1 MTKKKRVSKNI
12 ITLQNIRSFQMKIHK
27 IFMKNY
33 KIIIIF
39 KWFFL
44 YTSQDDVIAY
54 VYPKEKKTHEV

>member
-1 MTKKKRVSKNI
+1 
-12 ITLQNIRSFQMKIHK
+12 MKIHK

-44 YTSQDDVIAY
+44 YTSQDDVIAC
-54 VYPKEKKTHEV
+54 VTQKKKKLMKFEF